1 MKWVLIVATWV
12 SSGNVGGGY
21 HVSSVPDFTS
31 QSSCQAAASA
41 TLKATIAAPSP
52 TKVECVQQ

>member
-21 HVSSVPDFTS
+21 HVTSVPEFTS
-31 QSSCQAAASA
+31 QQTCMAAGQAA
-41 TLKATIAAPSP
+41 LKATNAAPSP